1 MIAFFIDFLFV
12 FASFLFGQ
20 WVGKFFRGDK

>member
-1 MIAFFIDFLFV
+1 MIALFLDFLFI
-12 FASFLFGQ
+12 FAGFLFGQ

>member
-1 MIAFFIDFLFV
+1 MIAFFLDFLFIFV
-12 FASFLFGQ
+12 SFLFGQ

>member
-1 MIAFFIDFLFV
+1 MIAFFLDFLFV

>member
-1 MIAFFIDFLFV
+1 MIAFFLDFIFI